1 MATIQARVGV
11 GGRRDHAL
19 LLSDRTNRN
28 RRIGTAPRPALC
40 CASSFGG
47 TPRPPI
53 PSLPCYGR
61 PNQKTRIS
69 CCVKVWH
76 LARCDGVP
84 GRRERECPGCW
95 SAGPVGKGSDTLLR
109 ESYAS
114 CESSSHRDTS
124 HRCIEVEGMLTSLLH
139 VAKDVTKQ

>member
-1 MATIQARVGV
+1 MLSSFPI
-11 GGRRDHAL
+11 GRIEMDESVLHL
-19 LLSDRTNRN
+19 
-28 RRIGTAPRPALC
+28 GRPALC

-53 PSLPCYGR
+53 PSLPCYAR

-114 CESSSHRDTS
+114 CESSSHHDTS